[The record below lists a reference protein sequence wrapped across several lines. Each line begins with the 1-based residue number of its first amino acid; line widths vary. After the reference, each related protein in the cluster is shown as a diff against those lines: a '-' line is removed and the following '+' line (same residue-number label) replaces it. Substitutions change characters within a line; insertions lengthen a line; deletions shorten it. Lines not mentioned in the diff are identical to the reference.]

1 MTVNMYAKH
10 FHNRKKGR
18 WLLMHLG
25 ISTACLYPM
34 ATEESLSR
42 LLGRGFRLFEI
53 FINTASELEE
63 GYYQKELCSR
73 LKQAGALVT
82 SIHPFTSA
90 FENMLLFSDYPRRTE
105 DGLAF
110 YRRYFEMAQQLGA
123 RYLVLHGQRNYQKS
137 RIPEEEYFARYA
149 RLFRLGKEE
158 YGIITA
164 QENVAAFRSEKAAF
178 IRKMRETL
186 GKDCAFVLD
195 IKQAV
200 RAGEDPEEMRL
211 AMGKNLVHVH
221 LNDHTPGKDCML
233 PGKGIFCFESF
244 FRKLR
249 DCGYQGDGVIEVYRG
264 DFGPE
269 EQLNDAMDYLQA
281 VGKGLL

>member
-1 MTVNMYAKH
+1 
-10 FHNRKKGR
+10 
-18 WLLMHLG
+18 MHLG

-34 ATEESLSR
+34 ATEESLRR

-63 GYYQKELCSR
+63 AYYQKELCAPLR
-73 LKQAGALVT
+73 QEGARVI
-82 SIHPFTSA
+82 SVHPFTSA
-90 FENMLLFSDYPRRTE
+90 FENMLFFSDYPRRTE

-137 RIPEEEYFARYA
+137 RISEEEYFARYA

-164 QENVAAFRSEKAAF
+164 QENVAAFRSEKASF

-186 GKDCAFVLD
+186 GDDCAFVLD

-200 RAGEDPEEMRL
+200 RAGEDPEKMRL

-221 LNDHTPGKDCML
+221 LNDHTPEKDCLL
-233 PGKGIFCFESF
+233 PGKGTFCFESF
-244 FRKLR
+244 FKKLR
-249 DCGYQGDGVIEVYRG
+249 DSGYQGDGVVEVYRG
-264 DFGPE
+264 DFDE
-269 EQLNDAMDYLQA
+269 ESELDAAMGYLKCAGQ
-281 VGKGLL
+281 GIL